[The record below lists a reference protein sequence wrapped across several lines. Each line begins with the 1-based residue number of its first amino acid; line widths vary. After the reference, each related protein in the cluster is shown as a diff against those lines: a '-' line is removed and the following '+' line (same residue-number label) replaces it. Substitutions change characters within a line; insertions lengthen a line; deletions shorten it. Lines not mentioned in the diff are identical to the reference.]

1 MYGFFQ
7 SKFVGFSRSIYE
19 DFVTWMFL
27 RSFQG
32 AIKQSKTTSNFSIS
46 KDVEKF
52 SNFTTLTTLKQ
63 NTRVQFCSMIPFFG
77 SKIEQSEREIPY
89 FKIHSDMYVAFSGII
104 YRERIK
110 ICYLLSKIN
119 NNDNNNINN
128 NKTVLCNKVLEKMHP

>member
-1 MYGFFQ
+1 MHGFFQ

-77 SKIEQSEREIPY
+77 SKIEQYEREIPY
-89 FKIHSDMYVAFSGII
+89 FKIHSDMYVAFSGIMF
-104 YRERIK
+104 
-110 ICYLLSKIN
+110 
-119 NNDNNNINN
+119 
-128 NKTVLCNKVLEKMHP
+128 TGKVLKFVFYQAKLIIMIIIISIIIKPFCVTKF